1 MARVAKTGG
10 KKRQGETRGRKS
22 VSATLRMPLYHQ
34 IYLVLR
40 QEILNGVYNYD
51 DRVPSELELV
61 NEYKVSRVTARGA
74 LDELA
79 EEGLVKRERGRGTRV
94 QFRRP
99 SLPLASSV
107 EGLLE
112 NLLAMGLETD
122 VSLIDFEYVS
132 ASTEVAGAL
141 QCPPGTIVQRA
152 VRIRSFESG
161 PFSYLVTHVP
171 QDIGRNYDANDL
183 ASEPLLQL
191 LERSGVVVEGA
202 QQRISATLAD
212 ADVADLLET
221 EVGTALLEISRI
233 VTDQEGRPVE
243 FIRAL
248 YRPDRY
254 QYQMVLSR
262 VQGKDMNTWSPSQ
275 PELVTS

>member
-1 MARVAKTGG
+1 MSASLRV
-10 KKRQGETRGRKS
+10 
-22 VSATLRMPLYHQ
+22 PLYHQ

-40 QEILNGVYNYD
+40 QDILSGTYSYD

-61 NEYKVSRVTARGA
+61 DEYSVSRVTARRA

-79 EEGLVKRERGRGTRV
+79 EEGLVKRERGKGTRV

-99 SLPLASSV
+99 SMPLESSV

-122 VSLIDFEYVS
+122 VTLIDFEYVS
-132 ASTEVAGAL
+132 AGDEVASAL
-141 QCPPGTIVQRA
+141 DCPLGTIVQRA
-152 VRIRSFESG
+152 VRVRSFDSG
-161 PFSYLVTHVP
+161 PFSYLVTYVP

-183 ASEPLLQL
+183 ASQPLLQL

-202 QQRISATLAD
+202 RQRISATLAD
-212 ADVADLLET
+212 ADVAALLET
-221 EVGTALLEISRI
+221 EVGTALLEIRRI
-233 VTDQEGRPVE
+233 VTDGEGRPVE

-275 PELVTS
+275 PEKAAS

>member
-1 MARVAKTGG
+1 MARVSKIPGR
-10 KKRQGETRGRKS
+10 KKPDVSGGRKS
-22 VSATLRMPLYHQ
+22 VSASLRVPLYHQ

-40 QEILNGVYNYD
+40 QDILSGTYSYD

-61 NEYKVSRVTARGA
+61 DEYSVSRVTARRA

-79 EEGLVKRERGRGTRV
+79 EEGLVKRERGKGTRV
-94 QFRRP
+94 QFRHP
-99 SLPLASSV
+99 SMPLESSV

-122 VSLIDFEYVS
+122 VTLIDFEYVS
-132 ASTEVAGAL
+132 AGDEVASAL
-141 QCPPGTIVQRA
+141 DCPLGTIVQRA
-152 VRIRSFESG
+152 VRVRSFDSG
-161 PFSYLVTHVP
+161 PFSYLVTYVP

-183 ASEPLLQL
+183 ASQPLLQL

-202 QQRISATLAD
+202 RQRISATLAD
-212 ADVADLLET
+212 ADVAALLET
-221 EVGTALLEISRI
+221 EVGTALLEIRRI
-233 VTDQEGRPVE
+233 VTDGEGRPVE

-275 PELVTS
+275 PEKAAG

>member
-1 MARVAKTGG
+1 MARVG
-10 KKRQGETRGRKS
+10 RLPGRKKPDRGGERKR
-22 VSATLRMPLYHQ
+22 VSDSLRMPLYHQ

-40 QEILNGVYNYD
+40 QQILSGAYDYD
-51 DRVPSELELV
+51 DLVPSELELV
-61 NEYKVSRVTARGA
+61 EEYDVSRVTARRA

-79 EEGLVKRERGRGTRV
+79 EEGLVKRERGKGTRV

-99 SLPLASSV
+99 SMPLESSV

-112 NLLAMGLETD
+112 NLLAMGLETG
-122 VSLIDFEYVS
+122 VRLIDFEYVS
-132 ASTEVAGAL
+132 ANDEVANAL
-141 QCPPGTIVQRA
+141 DCPLGTIVQRA
-152 VRIRSFESG
+152 VRVRSFDSG
-161 PFSYLVTHVP
+161 PFSYLVTYVP

-183 ASEPLLQL
+183 ASQPLLQL

-212 ADVADLLET
+212 ADVAEFLET
-221 EVGTALLEISRI
+221 EVGAALLEIRRI
-233 VTDQEGRPVE
+233 VSDEDGRPIE

-262 VQGKDMNTWSPSQ
+262 VRGKDMNTWSPSQ
-275 PELVTS
+275 PGKVAS